1 MKLLETGAVVDG
13 FTIDDCIHSGGM
25 AHIYRVHYADGQRD
39 PGFAMAMKVPRMT
52 TGDGAENIVS
62 FEIECQIMQVLQG
75 HHVPRFVAAGDLSR
89 LPYLVMEYV
98 DGVTLRRFCRAD
110 TLLPLDQI
118 VEIGFKCAMALGYV
132 YRQGV
137 IHRDVKPANLLAVMN
152 DDQVVD
158 VKITDFGS
166 AFNQT
171 SDATQVYRVGSLA
184 YMSPEQL
191 DGDTLDCRADLY
203 SLAAVL

>member
-98 DGVTLRRFCRAD
+98 TGETLD
-110 TLLPLDQI
+110 HWLDAETPPSVEQI
-118 VEIGFKCAMALGYV
+118 AWLGNAMARAVHALHQQNTV
-132 YRQGV
+132 
-137 IHRDVKPANLLAVMN
+137 HLDLKPANVLFRGDGTAVLLDFGLSYHAHYPDLLA
-152 DDQVVD
+152 D
-158 VKITDFGS
+158 
-166 AFNQT
+166 
-171 SDATQVYRVGSLA
+171 
-184 YMSPEQL
+184 
-191 DGDTLDCRADLY
+191 
-203 SLAAVL
+203 